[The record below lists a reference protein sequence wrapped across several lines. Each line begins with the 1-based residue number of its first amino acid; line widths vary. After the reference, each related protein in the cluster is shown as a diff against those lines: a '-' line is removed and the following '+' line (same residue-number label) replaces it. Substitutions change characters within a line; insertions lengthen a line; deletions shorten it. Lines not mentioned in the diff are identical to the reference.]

1 MMTIRNRGRRN
12 RGKRNRGKCRAGT
25 AGRDLLG
32 HVQRG
37 LDLLLRHHLRAD
49 ETRPLSTGRGTRRV
63 QLVREGGRGGGADA
77 LSVGG
82 QELGRVD

>member
-1 MMTIRNRGRRN
+1 MMTIRNRG
-12 RGKRNRGKCRAGT
+12 KRNCGKCRAGT

-49 ETRPLSTGRGTRRV
+49 
-63 QLVREGGRGGGADA
+63 A

-82 QELGRVD
+82 QEPRRVD